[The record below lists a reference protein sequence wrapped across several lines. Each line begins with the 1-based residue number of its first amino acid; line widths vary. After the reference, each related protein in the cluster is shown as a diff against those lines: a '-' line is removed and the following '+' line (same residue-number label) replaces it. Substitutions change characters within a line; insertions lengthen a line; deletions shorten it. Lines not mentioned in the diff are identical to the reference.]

1 MVDLDQ
7 RTAIAA
13 AIVREAGQLALAFFR
28 DRDRLAVER
37 KGLQDL
43 VSMADREVENVIR
56 SGLERNFPGE
66 AILGEEGGG
75 SGDAERLWIIDPIDG
90 TANFLRG
97 IPYWSMVLGY
107 VENGRVQL
115 GVTYDPVHD
124 ELFVAA
130 SGGGA
135 RRDGRTIEVSGVSEP
150 SAACVGLSFTFKT
163 PIAPYIA
170 MVDRALQE
178 GFDHRR
184 MGSSALALAHVAD
197 GRLDALMVPYANMW
211 DVVSGLILV
220 EEAGGFVTPFR
231 PEGGLTKPSAV
242 LACTPALA
250 PLLRRISGI
259 TGEATLTGAA

>member
-1 MVDLDQ
+1 MMLDLDQ

-13 AIVREAGQLALAFFR
+13 AIMREAGQRALAYFR
-28 DRDRLAVER
+28 DRGRLAVER

-43 VSMADREVENVIR
+43 VSIADREVETIIR
-56 SGLERNFPGE
+56 AGLERSFPGE

-107 VENGRVQL
+107 VEDGRVQV

-124 ELFVAA
+124 ELFVASA
-130 SGGGA
+130 GNGA
-135 RRDGRTIEVSGVSEP
+135 RRDGEAIAVSGVSDP
-150 SAACVGLSFTFKT
+150 GAACVGLSYTFKT
-163 PIAPYIA
+163 PTPPYID
-170 MVDRALQE
+170 MVAKALGE

-231 PEGGLTKPSAV
+231 PEGGLTRPSAI

-250 PLLRRISGI
+250 PLLQRISGI
-259 TGEATLTGAA
+259 TGEGTLT